1 MAPKADG
8 SCVLERASCDW
19 RLLKV
24 KVIPP
29 QINKMFSKSEMDL
42 KNDFST
48 SDGPGGNEVATPGG
62 GVAEGEGRAG

>member
-1 MAPKADG
+1 MTSKTDG

-19 RLLKV
+19 RLL

-62 GVAEGEGRAG
+62 GVAEGEGRAD

>member
-1 MAPKADG
+1 MASEADG

-48 SDGPGGNEVATPGG
+48 SDGPGGN
-62 GVAEGEGRAG
+62 